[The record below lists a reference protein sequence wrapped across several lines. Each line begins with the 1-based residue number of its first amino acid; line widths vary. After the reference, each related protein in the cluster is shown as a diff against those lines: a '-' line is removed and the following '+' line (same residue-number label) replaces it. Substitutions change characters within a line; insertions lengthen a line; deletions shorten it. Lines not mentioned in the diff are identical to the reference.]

1 MVLDGMDPPSVA
13 VGGKP
18 RLLCSGS
25 GMKLCVGAL
34 VATPSSAER
43 RCGPS
48 TGDVL
53 TEHRGAARVHLRQ
66 AERQQV
72 MPCLGKIT
80 GRTGGHLGGGQGS
93 LPISTQPFTA
103 HTPGAS
109 LLRSTHPERQQS
121 PTCLAPGTNFG
132 EDDFPTDWG
141 GVRFRDASSAFHL
154 LCLFFLLLGH
164 QCHLRPSGI
173 RCQTLRIPA

>member
-80 GRTGGHLGGGQGS
+80 GRTGDTWEEARALSPSAHSLSLHTHQEHRSCGQPTLKDSSPPPVWHQG
-93 LPISTQPFTA
+93 PISGKTIFPRTGVGYGFGMLQA
-103 HTPGAS
+103 HS
-109 LLRSTHPERQQS
+109 IYY
-121 PTCLAPGTNFG
+121 
-132 EDDFPTDWG
+132 
-141 GVRFRDASSAFHL
+141 AFSF
-154 LCLFFLLLGH
+154 CY
-164 QCHLRPSGI
+164 
-173 RCQTLRIPA
+173 